1 MEFHK
6 FKELTYF
13 SVHKGHIRTY
23 QLLGLYP
30 AQTTKLFILL
40 IWESG
45 CSVKEKSWRL
55 LILQT
60 GNTERCQGHGNAML
74 LSCIRKPLW
83 R

>member
-1 MEFHK
+1 M
-6 FKELTYF
+6 YF
-13 SVHKGHIRTY
+13 SVHKGHMCTY

-30 AQTTKLFILL
+30 SQTNKLFVLL
-40 IWESG
+40 IWESR

-60 GNTERCQGHGNAML
+60 GSTERCQGHSNTML
-74 LSCIRKPLW
+74 LSGTRKPLW